1 MMRKTLFF
9 LVIILN
15 ISSTFAQEYKIFLR
29 SRDWKYALL
38 ENDQVIIPYQKGTM
52 FFLRG
57 QGREVTELGSL
68 NKYYPLV
75 EIDPGSIPLVAAYN
89 ENRLAAIFDIVGQQL
104 SDYCYSF
111 DDDYRLGDIHI
122 TRIEQINQ
130 QMSEYGF
137 TPVSFYG
144 NATVFPPDK
153 NPYNVKC
160 SGSKGFLSY
169 TGELLFEPVYDNIFF
184 SFEEYAKT
192 ESEKFLV
199 WFIRQ
204 GIIGIRD
211 FWGKELVTLSD
222 VDEIEDIYTGER
234 YPKLNNKSA
243 VLLLTSAEVRNNTK
257 YGLLKIDLNNFATK
271 VLLKSDYDRI
281 ENLTKGSGGF
291 LLRAKKNGKI
301 SLINS
306 KFEVINKLKTDE
318 VTRFTFKDNYF
329 IIKSNGKYGII
340 DFNGEIIL
348 DPEYDQFEDFPKTNY
363 LIIRKKNKYGVFL
376 LTTKKSTEMKYD
388 YAGFEYTKDRFG
400 IPNGNSITI
409 KIFGKTD
416 YENDKI
422 GKITK
427 NLDEVWSNWKDAD
440 INLENK

>member
-1 MMRKTLFF
+1 MRKLL
-9 LVIILN
+9 LVSIILLN
-15 ISSTFAQEYKIFLR
+15 FSSIFSQEYKILLR

-38 ENDQVIIPYQKGTM
+38 QNDQVIIPYQKGTI

-68 NKYYPLV
+68 NKYYPLM
-75 EIDPGSIPLVAAYN
+75 EFDSGSIPLVAVYN

-111 DDDYRLGDIHI
+111 DEDYRLGDIHI

-130 QMSEYGF
+130 QMSKYGF

-144 NATVFPPDK
+144 NSTVFPPDK

-169 TGELLFEPVYDNIFF
+169 TGELLFEPVYDYISF
-184 SFEEYAKT
+184 SFEEYEKT
-192 ESEKFLV
+192 DSDRFLV
-199 WFIRQ
+199 WFKRQ
-204 GIIGIRD
+204 GVIGIRD
-211 FWGKELVTLSD
+211 LWGKELVNFSNID
-222 VDEIEDIYTGER
+222 KIENIYTGEG
-234 YPKLNNKSA
+234 YPKLNNKSE
-243 VLLLTSAEVRNNTK
+243 VILLTRVEKRNDTK

-271 VLLKSDYDRI
+271 VILKSDYDRI
-281 ENLTKGSGGF
+281 ENLAKGNGGMI
-291 LLRAKKNGKI
+291 LKAIKNGKI
-301 SLINS
+301 ALINS
-306 KFEVINKLKTDE
+306 KFEVINKLKIDE
-318 VTRFTFKDNYF
+318 VTRFTSQNKYF
-329 IIKSNGKYGII
+329 IIKSNGKYGLI

-348 DPEYDQFEDFPKTNY
+348 EPEYDQFEDFPQTNY
-363 LIIRKKNKYGVFL
+363 VIIRKKNKYGVLL
-376 LTTKKSTEMKYD
+376 LTTKKISEIKYD
-388 YAGFEYTKDRFG
+388 YAGFEYLKDRFG
-400 IPNGNSITI
+400 YPNGVIITI

-427 NLDEVWSNWKDAD
+427 NLEEVWSNWKEAD
-440 INLENK
+440 INLKNK